1 MRQFLVLL
9 LAACSTSSSSDVPRS
24 DSANVAQLRESVMQ
38 ADRDFNSDFAKRR
51 VDGWVSWFDTA
62 GVQVAPTG
70 ETPRGHDQVRAHMT
84 KNFGDSTRILDWRP
98 VMAEVSNDGSMAYTI
113 GDWNFYVRGKDSAT
127 SAGSGRYL
135 TVWRRQADGSWKVMA
150 DIGTQRPKR
159 Q

>member
-62 GVQVAPTG
+62 GVQVAP
-70 ETPRGHDQVRAHMT
+70 VRRRA
-84 KNFGDSTRILDWRP
+84 G
-98 VMAEVSNDGSMAYTI
+98 TI
-113 GDWNFYVRGKDSAT
+113 RFART
-127 SAGSGRYL
+127 
-135 TVWRRQADGSWKVMA
+135 
-150 DIGTQRPKR
+150 
-159 Q
+159 